1 MPFRYTA
8 KIENIHLINPKFSET
23 HSLASEL
30 CDSLGAFG
38 DSVLG
43 ELAGE
48 NKTNGGGRG
57 RDVVVGGG
65 WRRRRVGAV
74 GESSRAV
81 VVVVLA
87 LEGGRGRGWP

>member
-1 MPFRYTA
+1 M
-8 KIENIHLINPKFSET
+8 
-23 HSLASEL
+23 
-30 CDSLGAFG
+30 LGAFG
-38 DSVLG
+38 GVEGSGAAEEASGDFLGALFG
-43 ELAGE
+43 ELEVGG
-48 NKTNGGGRG
+48 GGGRG

-87 LEGGRGRGWP
+87 LEGGRGRGAVGVSRILRFVGHGGSG